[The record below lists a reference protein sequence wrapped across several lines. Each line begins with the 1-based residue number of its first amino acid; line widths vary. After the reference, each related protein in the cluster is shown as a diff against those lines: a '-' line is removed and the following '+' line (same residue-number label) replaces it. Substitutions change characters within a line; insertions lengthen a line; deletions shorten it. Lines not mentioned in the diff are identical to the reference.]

1 MIIDSSVYSGK
12 CTCGREHPM
21 DTKLSIVEAGCLN
34 NLDAYI
40 GQCGLS
46 GFRGVIYDEN
56 TYAAAGMVPIRA
68 DQQIILNPEN
78 LHANEHGVAMVMD
91 RLSEQAEYL
100 VAVGS
105 GTVHDITRYC
115 AYLRKIPFVSCPT
128 AASVDGFCS
137 SVAAMTWEGAKK
149 TLTAVAPT
157 LVVADLNV
165 ISQAPIRLARSGF
178 GDMIGKYVAL
188 AEWRMG
194 HILTGEFYC
203 DRIAE
208 LTEQATKAVLD
219 CAKGIVA
226 GEIDAY
232 EKLTGGLLLSGIAM
246 QLMGNSR
253 PASGAEH
260 HISHCIEME
269 PDGLGIHSDALH
281 GEKVGVGTLMAVR
294 EYHRLAKLPA
304 ESWGD
309 YPGLDENQIAEVF
322 GQRLGRQI
330 REENAKDVALG
341 ITGEQIRGKWDRIRA
356 EYEKIPAEAVLRE
369 AYDRL
374 GVKSTLSDIEV
385 PDEQEQ
391 RLLDV
396 SPMVRNR
403 LTLMRLRRCLK

>member
-1 MIIDSSVYSGK
+1 MIIDSAVYSGK

-21 DTKLSIVEAGCLN
+21 DTKLSVVEAGCLTR
-34 NLDAYI
+34 LDEYVD
-40 GQCGLS
+40 GCGLT
-46 GFRGVIYDEN
+46 GFRTVIYDEN
-56 TYAAAGMVPIRA
+56 TYNAKGMVPIRA
-68 DQQIILNPEN
+68 DQQIILCPDN
-78 LHANEHGVAMVMD
+78 LHANEHGVALVMD
-91 RLSEQAEYL
+91 QLSEKADYL
-100 VAVGS
+100 IAVGS

-115 AYLRKIPFVSCPT
+115 AYLKKIPFVSCPT

-178 GDMIGKYVAL
+178 GDMIGKYIAL
-188 AEWRMG
+188 TDWRIG
-194 HILTGEFYC
+194 HILAGEFYC
-203 DRIAE
+203 SRIAE
-208 LTEQATKAVLD
+208 LTEQATQAVLD
-219 CAKGIVA
+219 CADGIVA
-226 GEIDAY
+226 GDPDAY

-246 QLMGNSR
+246 QMMGNSR

-269 PDGLGIHSDALH
+269 PEGLGVRSEALH
-281 GEKVGVGTLMAVR
+281 GEKVGVGTLLAVR

-309 YPGLDENQIAEVF
+309 YPGIGEEEIMAVF
-322 GQRLGRQI
+322 GQRLSRQI
-330 REENAKDVALG
+330 REENAKDAAAG
-341 ITGEQIRGKWDRIRA
+341 ITGAQIRACWEQICTEIG
-356 EYEKIPAEAVLRE
+356 KIPSEAALRK
-369 AYDRL
+369 AYARL
-374 GVKSTLSDIEV
+374 GVKSVLSDIEV
-385 PDEQEQ
+385 EDALEQQ
-391 RLLDV
+391 LLEN